1 MSPWSRSCGVCFCL
15 SNSAGLFQIWTP
27 RLKRDDVVTVLPI
40 SNANETSPFSSGL
53 ERQKRTPEGDDLARQ
68 RRPQV
73 TFYHFIFARPFLSGR
88 ERHSSL
94 ELSGSDCRPGQRT
107 GQTVRDLLR
116 RWFNQIFNSLLL
128 LLSNCII
135 PLDHSEALT
144 GWWRSTQTYITRGQL
159 FILLL
164 GAKSKT
170 TPAAAAVTLWL
181 VKIDCSWFKW
191 WNTSSVLYKRRSLN
205 GQVRTISG
213 YTRKYSNL
221 VCIFD
226 EYKQKYLNN
235 KWDKEDA
242 YLMRIKIERWD
253 QLKDFVF
260 T

>member
-1 MSPWSRSCGVCFCL
+1 MCFCL

-27 RLKRDDVVTVLPI
+27 RLKRDEVVTVRPI

-53 ERQKRTPEGDDLARQ
+53 QRQKRTPEGDDPARQ

-73 TFYHFIFARPFLSGR
+73 TFYHFIFARPFLSCR

-128 LLSNCII
+128 LLLNCII

-181 VKIDCSWFKW
+181 VKIDCSWFKCGTGGGEPPVKFC
-191 WNTSSVLYKRRSLN
+191 TSVDRSMGKCGLSL
-205 GQVRTISG
+205 GTLESTQIW
-213 YTRKYSNL
+213 
-221 VCIFD
+221 C
-226 EYKQKYLNN
+226 
-235 KWDKEDA
+235 A
-242 YLMRIKIERWD
+242 YLMSINRS
-253 QLKDFVF
+253 